1 MFPANNING
10 IKEQEELLEG
20 SHAIILLFVK
30 PSDDNAD
37 NIIRKFNYLHYKS
50 KGYCSIYLVGYSKS
64 ASSHV
69 LDMYA
74 IISHPLSCLD
84 TNGSMSEESHAILHE
99 SDS

>member
-37 NIIRKFNYLHYKS
+37 KRRDDCH
-50 KGYCSIYLVGYSKS
+50 C
-64 ASSHV
+64 
-69 LDMYA
+69 
-74 IISHPLSCLD
+74 
-84 TNGSMSEESHAILHE
+84 NGGDDATVC
-99 SDS
+99 